1 MPQYHTMT
9 HAPQIPTGDVR
20 FAVRCAERVDKEA
33 VPVRMLLPGG
43 TDGRTEGGLRG
54 SALDTTL
61 QPVPVYPTPD
71 GAAALA
77 NWEHDIIYRKELY
90 LHVFYLYTNEGI

>member
-1 MPQYHTMT
+1 MPQYRTMT
-9 HAPQIPTGDVR
+9 HAPQIPIGDVR

-43 TDGRTEGGLRG
+43 TDGRWFTRLGIGYNFTACP
-54 SALDTTL
+54 S
-61 QPVPVYPTPD
+61 VYPTPD
-71 GAAALA
+71 SAAALA

-90 LHVFYLYTNEGI
+90 LHVYYLYTNEGI